1 MRITHQFHPHVGRE
15 FELLSVQHC
24 WGEGRVSYRDETGSV
39 RMVPLSWTDR
49 KAPDMFSEQSAG
61 RSVVHVDDIS
71 GIRQLLDSLWAQCEG
86 GREGHA

>member
-1 MRITHQFHPHVGRE
+1 VRITHQFHPHVGRE

-24 WGEGRVSYRDETGSV
+24 WGEGRVSYRDEAGSV

-61 RSVVHVDDIS
+61 RSVMHIDDIS
-71 GIRQLLDSLWAQCEG
+71 GIRQLLSSLWARFEER
-86 GREGHA
+86 REEES